1 VANTIAK
8 LAVIITGDASPLQ
21 KSLDKAASMAKQF
34 ADRDLDAI
42 EKKWNQ
48 LRQVF
53 NSLSSGNLIGAVGN
67 LAKLAGPIGIAATA
81 AGLLA
86 TKFAAVSDAQRV
98 AAGANPADT
107 WAGQFDR
114 VETQVGRIAAILG
127 RPVADILA
135 HETKQVADTLELIVR
150 NIMPDWVRQEEAAIA
165 LAKRK
170 NELAKQAAE
179 AKKAEAKAAE
189 EALQKARELAAFEHS
204 RGMEQ
209 LGRARAIADSLRTPR
224 EELMAT
230 LGELSILLNAGAL
243 SVETYERG
251 IQRAKEE
258 FMEATRLKDKF
269 TPPGNRSSSVP
280 AAERFTQAGLSAQ
293 RGGERELE
301 RIAEGQRMALEEAKR
316 QTALQEEANRIAK
329 ETVPVVLRRSSL

>member
-1 VANTIAK
+1 
-8 LAVIITGDASPLQ
+8 
-21 KSLDKAASMAKQF
+21 MAKQF

-127 RPVADILA
+127 RPIADVLA
-135 HETKQVADTLELIVR
+135 HETKQVADTLEMIVR

-209 LGRARAIADSLRTPR
+209 LGRARAIADSLLTPR

-251 IQRAKEE
+251 IHRAKEE
-258 FMEATRLKDKF
+258 FLEATRLKDKF
-269 TPPGNRSSSVP
+269 TSPGSRSSSVP

>member
-127 RPVADILA
+127 RPIADVLA
-135 HETKQVADTLELIVR
+135 HETKQVADTLEMIVR

-165 LAKRK
+165 LAKQK
-170 NELAKQAAE
+170 DQLAKKAAE

-189 EALQKARELAAFEHS
+189 EALQKARERAAFEHS

-224 EELMAT
+224 EELVAT
-230 LGELSILLNAGAL
+230 LGELSVLLNAGAL

-251 IQRAKEE
+251 IHRAKEE
-258 FMEATRLKDKF
+258 FLEATRLKDKF
-269 TPPGNRSSSVP
+269 TAPGSRSSSVP